1 MMTVVVVV
9 VEDMQRDVKCK
20 KKLKE
25 LHYYITIVLVSF
37 RCCLL
42 SGVTW

>member
-1 MMTVVVVV
+1 MMTVV

-37 RCCLL
+37 RCWSL